1 MKKLMIPIC
10 VALFWACSS
19 QQQLTTAKI
28 NINGTEML
36 YGRISR
42 DQLFYDFP
50 EWENGYESYIPDSNV
65 VKELSQT
72 AFPGQILLFLGTWCH
87 DSMREVPRFFRIL
100 DQAGLY
106 DPEKISIWAVDRT
119 KKLADNTTDT
129 YDVYFVPTIIFM
141 NDSREIGRIVEH
153 PENRL
158 EDDMLRIVSG
168 KND

>member
-1 MKKLMIPIC
+1 MKRLMVPLCIAI
-10 VALFWACSS
+10 FWACSG

-28 NINGTEML
+28 DINGTEML

-50 EWENGYESYIPDSNV
+50 EWENGYGSYEPDSSV
-65 VKELSQT
+65 VAKLHQT
-72 AFPGQILLFLGTWCH
+72 GYDDRILLFLGTWCH

-106 DPEKISIWAVDRT
+106 DAGKISIWAVDRA

-141 NDSREIGRIVEH
+141 KANREIGRIVEQ

-158 EDDMLRIVSG
+158 EDDMLNILSG